1 MHPSTSNVFQ
11 QLSDAVRARDTVRAG
26 ELLDAHPALR
36 QKLDRPM
43 HGAAFG
49 EPMVMSAVSAGDRDM
64 IALLLAHGAD
74 INARS
79 DWWAGSFGVLDG
91 CAPDLAPFLIGH
103 GAVVDAHAA
112 ARLGM
117 LPRLMELVSAD
128 PGVVHARGGDG
139 QTPLHFASTI
149 EIASYLLDH
158 GADRDARDIDHE
170 STPAQWMLGDRTD
183 IAGFLVTR
191 GCRTDILMAAAVGSV
206 ELVRRHLDDSHDS
219 INTRVNAAW
228 FPMRNPRAG
237 GSIYIWT
244 LGKNATAHAVAHA
257 AGHQDVF
264 RLLMERSPDAM
275 KLLVACQVG
284 DEALVNHLVHSHP
297 GLANSLAATER
308 RAIADAAS
316 ANKGEAVRLMLIAG
330 WPADAR
336 GDLGGTSLHHAAWLG
351 NVDMVRDLLRH
362 GAPLEDRGDAYHLT
376 PLGWAI
382 HGSVNSW
389 RKHEGD
395 YAGTVRAL
403 LEAGA
408 VAPEGGAGLD
418 ASDAVRN
425 VLSS

>member
-1 MHPSTSNVFQ
+1 MDAFSELSVAVRTRDLDGANRLLEAHPS
-11 QLSDAVRARDTVRAG
+11 LRAR
-26 ELLDAHPALR
+26 LDG
-36 QKLDRPM
+36 PM
-43 HGAAFG
+43 TGASFG
-49 EPMVMSAVSAGDRDM
+49 EPMIMSAVNANDRDM

-79 DWWAGSFGVLDG
+79 EWWAGSFGVLDG

-117 LPRLMELVSAD
+117 LARLTELVAAD

-158 GADRDARDIDHE
+158 GADRDARDTDHE
-170 STPAQWMLGDRTD
+170 STPAQWMVRDRPD
-183 IAGFLVTR
+183 VARFLVTR
-191 GCRTDILMAAAVGSV
+191 GCRTDILMAAALGSV
-206 ELVRRHLDDSHDS
+206 ELVRRHLDDDHTS
-219 INTRVNAAW
+219 IRTCVSTEY
-228 FPMRNPRAG
+228 FPMRHARAG

-244 LGKNATAHAVAHA
+244 LGKNATAHVVAHER
-257 AGHQDVF
+257 GHSDVF
-264 RLLMERSPDAM
+264 QLLMERSPDVM
-275 KLLVACQVG
+275 KLATACLVC
-284 DEALVNHLVHSHP
+284 DEALVNDLIRGHP
-297 GLANSLAATER
+297 DLAQSLSAEEQRMIAHAA
-308 RAIADAAS
+308 AANRT
-316 ANKGEAVRLMLIAG
+316 AVVRLMLAAG
-330 WPADAR
+330 WPVGAR
-336 GDLGGTSLHHAAWLG
+336 GDSRGTPLHHAAWLG
-351 NVDMVRDLLRH
+351 NVEMVRDLLRH
-362 GAPLEDRGDAYHLT
+362 GAPLEDRGDVYHLS

-389 RKHEGD
+389 RKDEGD

-408 VAPEGGAGLD
+408 VAPATGTGLD

>member
-1 MHPSTSNVFQ
+1 
-11 QLSDAVRARDTVRAG
+11 
-26 ELLDAHPALR
+26 
-36 QKLDRPM
+36 
-43 HGAAFG
+43 
-49 EPMVMSAVSAGDRDM
+49 M
-64 IALLLAHGAD
+64 IALLLAHGAN
-74 INARS
+74 ISARS
-79 DWWAGSFGVLDG
+79 EWWAGSFGVLDG
-91 CAPDLAPFLIGH
+91 CDPALAPFLIEH

-117 LPRLMELVSAD
+117 LARLTALVSSD
-128 PGVVHARGGDG
+128 PDVVNARGGDG

-149 EIASYLLDH
+149 EIASYLLEH

-191 GCRTDILMAAAVGSV
+191 GCRTDILMAAAVGSI
-206 ELVRRHLDDSHDS
+206 ELVRRHLDENPDA
-219 INTRVNAAW
+219 INTRVNAAC
-228 FPMRNPRAG
+228 FPMRNARAG

-244 LGKNATAHAVAHA
+244 LGKNATPHSVAHA
-257 AGHQDVF
+257 AGHHDVF
-264 RLLMERSPDAM
+264 GLLMERSPDAV
-275 KLLVACQVG
+275 KLAVACQVG
-284 DEALVNHLVHSHP
+284 DEALVNHLVHRHP
-297 GLANSLAATER
+297 GLATSLAADER

-316 ANKGEAVRLMLIAG
+316 ANKAEVVRLMLVAG
-330 WPADAR
+330 WPSDAR
-336 GDLGGTSLHHAAWLG
+336 GDLGGTALHHAAWLG
-351 NVDMVRDLLRH
+351 NVEMVRDLLLH

-376 PLGWAI
+376 PLGWAV

-408 VAPEGGAGLD
+408 VAQEGGAGLD